1 MQTLDLELAGF
12 RRAQALELRQAA
24 VRFAKAE
31 IAHAQRTESMWRAL
45 RDELELG
52 AIGGTPAAGPGA
64 VS

>member
-31 IAHAQRTESMWRAL
+31 IAHAQRTESMWLAL
-45 RDELELG
+45 RDELV